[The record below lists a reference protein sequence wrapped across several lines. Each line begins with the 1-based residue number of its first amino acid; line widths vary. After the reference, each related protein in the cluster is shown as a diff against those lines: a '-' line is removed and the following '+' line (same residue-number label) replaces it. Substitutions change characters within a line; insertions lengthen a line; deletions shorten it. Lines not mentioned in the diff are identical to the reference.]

1 MEWILALAQCIHR
14 QCHNCG
20 AVHIDEETIVKIE
33 TIAVHGGYSP
43 DPTTK
48 AVAPPIYQTTSYA
61 FDSTQHGADLFD
73 LKVAGNIYTRIMN
86 PTTDILEKRV
96 AEMEGGIGGLALASG
111 MAAITYAIMTIAEAG
126 DNIVTSSTLYGGTY
140 NLFAHTLPR
149 YGIEVRFADY
159 RDPDSFAKLID
170 SRTKALFCESVG
182 NPLGNV
188 TDLEKLAQVAHAQ
201 GVPLIVDN
209 TVPTPYLCRPF
220 EHGAD
225 IVVHALTKY
234 LGGHG
239 NSIGGMIVD
248 SGKFPWAEH
257 KERFAR
263 LNEPDASYHG
273 VVYTE
278 ALGPAAYIGRAR
290 VVPLR
295 NMGAAISPF
304 NSFLI
309 LQGIET
315 LHLRMDRICENA
327 QAIAAKLKSHPQ
339 VNWVNYAGL
348 PDSPSKA
355 LTDKYMGGKA
365 SGIVSFGIK
374 GGRDA
379 GAKFIDAL
387 QLIVRLV
394 NIGDAKSLACH
405 PASTTHRQLSPEELG
420 KAGVSEDMIRLS
432 IGIEH
437 IDDLMADID
446 QALVAAK

>member
-1 MEWILALAQCIHR
+1 M
-14 QCHNCG
+14 
-20 AVHIDEETIVKIE
+20 KIE
-33 TIAVHGGYSP
+33 TLAVHAGYSP

-48 AVAPPIYQTTSYA
+48 AVAVPIYQTTSYA
-61 FDSTQHGADLFD
+61 FDDTQHGADLFD
-73 LKVAGNIYTRIMN
+73 LKVQGNIYTRIMN
-86 PTTDILEKRV
+86 PTTDVLEQRM
-96 AEMEGGIGGLALASG
+96 AALEGGIAGLALASG

-140 NLFAHTLPR
+140 NLFAHTLPQ
-149 YGIEVRFADY
+149 YGVQVRFADY
-159 RDPDSFAKLID
+159 REPKSFERLID
-170 SRTKALFCESVG
+170 ARTKAIFCETIG

-188 TDLEKLAQVAHAQ
+188 VDFGALAAIAHKG

-239 NSIGGMIVD
+239 NSIGGVIVD

-257 KERFAR
+257 KQKFKR
-263 LNEPDASYHG
+263 LNEPDVSYHG

-278 ALGPAAYIGRAR
+278 ALGAAAYIARAR

-304 NSFLI
+304 NSFLV

-315 LHLRMDRICENA
+315 LAVRMDRICENTLRVA
-327 QAIAAKLKSHPQ
+327 QYLQGHKKVS
-339 VNWVNYAGL
+339 WVRYAGL
-348 PDSPSKA
+348 PDHADRP
-355 LTDKYMGGKA
+355 LVDRYMGGRA
-365 SGIVSFGIK
+365 SGILSFGIH
-374 GGRDA
+374 GGREG
-379 GAKFIDAL
+379 GARFIDAL
-387 QLIVRLV
+387 NLFTRLV

-405 PASTTHRQLSPEELG
+405 PATTTHRQLSAEEM
-420 KAGVSEDMIRLS
+420 KTAGVSEDMVRLS
-432 IGIEH
+432 VGIEH
-437 IDDLMADID
+437 IDDLLEDLE
-446 QALVAAK
+446 QALAAA